1 MNRQNKQSV
10 QKKKFIAKSIFMTH
24 VRRIGWIRT
33 TLGGGLMYVSFFE
46 FVMLHLTTII
56 VLYKW
61 LLAPV
66 LKLKRMRI
74 RDYIILDRG
83 KIEGMRL
90 FDKFNCEFCG
100 YANGT
105 ARIWN
110 AQLDELAGAG
120 GKKANILQLF
130 ITVVY
135 SLLLVSFLFFQFI
148 FSKILF
154 FIIASFLGFH
164 WADTASINKRLK
176 DMNYAGS
183 YPALFRTLIRF
194 AKIYAESLALN
205 LEQIESGW
213 CPLKHIENGT
223 NVHSEH
229 HKNFFERDQMREVIE
244 KLEKDGSVSDRK
256 PRY

>member
-1 MNRQNKQSV
+1 MNKQTKEKPA
-10 QKKKFIAKSIFMTH
+10 KKKFIAKSIFMTH

-33 TLGGGLMYVSFFE
+33 ALGGGLMYVSFFE
-46 FVMLHLTTII
+46 FVMIHLTTII
-56 VLYKW
+56 VLYTW
-61 LLAPV
+61 MLTPFF
-66 LKLKRMRI
+66 KLKKMRI
-74 RDYIILDRG
+74 RDYIILDRT
-83 KIEGMRL
+83 KIEGMRV

-105 ARIWN
+105 ARMWN
-110 AQLDELAGAG
+110 AQLDELASAG
-120 GKKANILQLF
+120 ISKGNIFTGL
-130 ITVVY
+130 IAGIY
-135 SLLLVSFLFFQFI
+135 SLCLIIFLFFQFI

-164 WADTASINKRLK
+164 WADTGAISRKLR
-176 DMNYAGS
+176 DMNYAGAYS
-183 YPALFRTLIRF
+183 FPLKGLIRF

-205 LEQIESGW
+205 LEQIESSW

-223 NVHSEH
+223 NVASEH
-229 HKNFFERDQMREVIE
+229 HKNFFERDQIVKVIE